1 MTREDAY
8 YIIAH
13 ASKFVRP
20 GSVRVASTA
29 SAALPNVAFRTP
41 EGQRVVIV
49 QNNSPAAQPFWLRYQ
64 GRLLPCSLPAG
75 AAATYVW

>member
-20 GSVRVASTA
+20 GSVRIASTA
-29 SAALPNVAFRTP
+29 PATLPNVAFRTP
-41 EGQRVVIV
+41 TGQRVVIV
-49 QNNSPAAQPFWLRYQ
+49 QNNSPTTQSFALRYQ
-64 GRLLPCSLPAG
+64 DRDFRSSLPAG